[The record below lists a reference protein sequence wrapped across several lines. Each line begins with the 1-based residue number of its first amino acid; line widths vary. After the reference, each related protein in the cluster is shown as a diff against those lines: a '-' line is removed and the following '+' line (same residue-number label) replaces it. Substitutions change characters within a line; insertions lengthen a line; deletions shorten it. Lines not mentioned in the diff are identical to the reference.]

1 MQHRQLGTPSP
12 LPATAQGGVGLG
24 QPGARAHSEP
34 GERVGRC
41 LGAYWRSDVAD
52 RLRACPQWR
61 AASCARRPSTRRLP
75 TCPPSHPWCRWGVRR
90 RYWPAALPGHSA
102 SPPLLRYRGAGGAR
116 GAARPAAAH
125 DVHGVLARPPRA
137 LHRHRAVRAQRRTG
151 LAAFAGAACAGAAHS
166 SGGARPSPQHP
177 AQPHAA
183 SWKPTTAAAHLGMA
197 FTLGPHYIAE
207 VRPPPAPPPAPP
219 ARFGAAA
226 WAARRGPP
234 SPRRRLA
241 FGRQRRS
248 APAPRPPAWPS
259 RLAPCCH
266 SIPPYPSP
274 PLPPSGGH
282 RAAGGHAAAG
292 GARHRCGGVRPLR
305 RRQGGGRREL
315 SCWLLAG
322 CCLTA
327 VCVCV
332 CLCVCAGLESTEPAR
347 PDSAPPGPAAIHP
360 TARRGA
366 ADKAGAAARGVARLR
381 ARGLGVHARARARA
395 ACVA

>member
-52 RLRACPQWR
+52 RLRACRQWR
-61 AASCARRPSTRRLP
+61 AASCARHPSTRRLP
-75 TCPPSHPWCRWGVRR
+75 TCPPSHPWCRWGARR
-90 RYWPAALPGHSA
+90 RCWPAASPGHSA
-102 SPPLLRYRGAGGAR
+102 SPLLLWYRGAGGAR

-125 DVHGVLARPPRA
+125 DVHGFLARPSRA
-137 LHRHRAVRAQRRTG
+137 LHRHRAVRAQRRKG
-151 LAAFAGAACAGAAHS
+151 LAAFAGAGRCLCGCGERRRRRAAL
-166 SGGARPSPQHP
+166 SPAPGP
-177 AQPHAA
+177 APRAA
-183 SWKPTTAAAHLGMA
+183 NPTTAAAHPGRA
-197 FTLGPHYIAE
+197 FTLGSHYIAE

-226 WAARRGPP
+226 WAARHGPP

-292 GARHRCGGVRPLR
+292 GARHRCGAQPLR

-315 SCWLLAG
+315 SCWL
-322 CCLTA
+322 
-327 VCVCV
+327 V
-332 CLCVCAGLESTEPAR
+332 
-347 PDSAPPGPAAIHP
+347 
-360 TARRGA
+360 
-366 ADKAGAAARGVARLR
+366 AGAA
-381 ARGLGVHARARARA
+381 
-395 ACVA
+395 